1 MSNFAQLAMEES
13 RTAFSSIESIIQTFR
28 SISNMFEST
37 FTNVYTSCRARTD
50 LFDHFIR
57 KFFHLRKKENIEDS
71 RWIIYNNFQEN
82 TESTKI
88 TNGQSS
94 RLFIGLFFLVSFGTL
109 MLMLKFFNSIIK
121 KTRKVEKYFFYEL
134 TIIRRILV
142 NNNWLQQETN
152 QARVI
157 ALYDYVVRNSDELS
171 FTGRKVIYLAPS
183 VINNFYKRLSQ
194 VLL

>member
-71 RWIIYNNFQEN
+71 CWNIIYNNFQEN

-88 TNGQSS
+88 TNRRSS

-121 KTRKVEKYFFYEL
+121 KTRKVEKYFFL
-134 TIIRRILV
+134 RID
-142 NNNWLQQETN
+142 NYLQ
-152 QARVI
+152 
-157 ALYDYVVRNSDELS
+157 
-171 FTGRKVIYLAPS
+171 
-183 VINNFYKRLSQ
+183 NFSE
-194 VLL
+194 